1 MMYYKTVFY
10 FILSGIN
17 YLWIK
22 RQES

>member
-1 MMYYKTVFY
+1 MYYKTVFY